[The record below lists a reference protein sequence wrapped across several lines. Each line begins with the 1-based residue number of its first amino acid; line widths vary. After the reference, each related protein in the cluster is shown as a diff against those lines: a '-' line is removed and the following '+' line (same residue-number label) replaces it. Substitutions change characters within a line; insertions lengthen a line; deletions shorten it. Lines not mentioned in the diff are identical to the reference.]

1 LEREELETRTEL
13 LHKAAKAMIPYS
25 APLHPL
31 AVAVADIQPGQ
42 QMLRKMAQMAVPAVA
57 AAELTETA
65 QLEELEIPLQYR
77 RRKGQMADREVPLQI
92 TVLEAAAERQ
102 HPVETETLQ
111 HRAMA
116 AQEQRQH
123 CLEAA
128 LRMPAAVAAVERQLH
143 TPSQPEQAGLV
154 AAETVGRLPL

>member
-1 LEREELETRTEL
+1 MELP
-13 LHKAAKAMIPYS
+13 HKAVKVVILY
-25 APLHPL
+25 L
-31 AVAVADIQPGQ
+31 ALLLVLAAAAAGIQLGQ
-42 QMLRKMAQMAVPAVA
+42 QMPRKMARMAAPA
-57 AAELTETA
+57 AAAGELTETA
-65 QLEELEIPLQYR
+65 QPEELEILLQYL

-92 TVLEAAAERQ
+92 TALVVAAERQ

>member
-1 LEREELETRTEL
+1 MELP
-13 LHKAAKAMIPYS
+13 HKAVKVVIPYL
-25 APLHPL
+25 ALL
-31 AVAVADIQPGQ
+31 LVLAAVAAGIQRGH
-42 QMLRKMAQMAVPAVA
+42 QMPRKMAQMAAPVA
-57 AAELTETA
+57 AAVELTETV
-65 QLEELEIPLQYR
+65 QLEELEILLQYL

-92 TVLEAAAERQ
+92 TALVVVAARQ

-111 HRAMA
+111 HRVMA

-128 LRMPAAVAAVERQLH
+128 LLMLAAVAVVERQLH

-154 AAETVGRLPL
+154 AAETVGLLPL